1 MKALV
6 YRGERLAVED
16 IADPQPGPGEVLLK
30 VRYCGI
36 CGSDV
41 HLLSRGIFLR
51 GAIPGHEVSAE
62 VAALG
67 PEVNGWR
74 PGDLVATAGGGK
86 CGQCEY
92 CRAGKPNL
100 CERPKEGFGLGR
112 RPGGFAQWLVA
123 HQESLLRVPPHLD
136 LAHAALTEPLSVA
149 MHAVELSEIEAG
161 QGVVVTGAGPIGLL
175 VIEMLKS
182 RGVRPIIVSEPS
194 AGRRALAARL
204 GVDRVVDPTTED
216 LGEVVRAAGMGRGA
230 HVVLESSGAAAAAQ
244 AGFGLLR
251 PAGVLLAV
259 GGGEASYTFSSL
271 LLMVREL
278 RVQGSYGS
286 GGLMPEAL
294 DMLAAGKVQA
304 ADIVTRIAS
313 LAEGDACMRELA
325 NSPTDGKV
333 LIDPWLPL

>member
-6 YRGERLAVED
+6 YRGERMAVED
-16 IADPQPGPGEVLLK
+16 VPDPEPGPGEALLK

-41 HLLSRGIFLR
+41 HLLSRGIFFL
-51 GAIPGHEVSAE
+51 GAIPGHEVVAE

-67 PEVNGWR
+67 PEVSGWQS
-74 PGDLVATAGGGK
+74 GDPVVARGSK
-86 CGQCEY
+86 SCGQCEY
-92 CRAGKPNL
+92 CRSGRPHL
-100 CERPKEGFGLGR
+100 CILPQGQFGLGR
-112 RPGGFAQWLVA
+112 RPGGFAQFLVTD
-123 HQESLLRVPPHLD
+123 HDTLLRVPPSLD

-161 QGVVVTGAGPIGLL
+161 QGVLVTGAGPIGLL

-204 GVDRVVDPTTED
+204 GVDKVVDPTTED
-216 LGEVVRAAGMGRGA
+216 LAEVVRAAMGRGPHA
-230 HVVLESSGAAAAAQ
+230 VLETSGTSAAAQ
-244 AGFGLLR
+244 AGFGMLR
-251 PAGVLLAV
+251 PAGVLLVV

-271 LLMVREL
+271 ALMAREL

-286 GGLMPEAL
+286 GGCMPAAL

-313 LAEGDACMRELA
+313 LAEGDACMRELSD
-325 NSPTDGKV
+325 SPAHGKV
-333 LIDPWLPL
+333 LIDPWLSL

>member
-1 MKALV
+1 M
-6 YRGERLAVED
+6 AVED
-16 IADPQPGPGEVLLK
+16 VPDPVPGPGEVLLK

-41 HLLSRGIFLR
+41 HLLSRGIFFL
-51 GAIPGHEVSAE
+51 GAIPGHEVAAE
-62 VAALG
+62 IVALG

-92 CRAGKPNL
+92 CCAGKPHL
-100 CERPKEGFGLGR
+100 CMQPKEGFGLGR
-112 RPGGFAQWLVA
+112 RPGGYAQWLVA
-123 HQESLLRVPPHLD
+123 DQETLLRVPPSLD
-136 LAHAALTEPLSVA
+136 LAHAALTEPLAVSL
-149 MHAVELSEIEAG
+149 HAVELSEIEAG

-175 VIEMLKS
+175 VIEMLKN
-182 RGVRPIIVSEPS
+182 RGAKPIIVSEPS

-216 LGEVVRAAGMGRGA
+216 LGEIVRAAMGRGA
-230 HVVLESSGAAAAAQ
+230 YAVLESSGSPAAAQ

-251 PAGVLLAV
+251 PAGVLVAV
-259 GGGEASYTFSSL
+259 GSSEHSYSFSSL
-271 LLMVREL
+271 LLMAREL

-286 GGLMPEAL
+286 GGRMPAAL
-294 DMLAAGKVQA
+294 DMLADGKVQA
-304 ADIVTRIAS
+304 ADIITRTAS

-325 NSPTDGKV
+325 DSPADGKV
-333 LIDPWLPL
+333 LIDPWLSL

>member
-1 MKALV
+1 VKALV
-6 YRGERLAVED
+6 YRGQQMMVED
-16 IADPQPGPGEVLLK
+16 VPDPVPGPGEVLLK

-62 VAALG
+62 VATLG

-92 CRAGKPNL
+92 CCAGKPHL

-149 MHAVELSEIEAG
+149 LHAVELSGIEAG
-161 QGVVVTGAGPIGLL
+161 QAVVVTGAGPIGLL
-175 VIEMLKS
+175 VIEVLKS
-182 RGVRPIIVSEPS
+182 RGVRPIIVSEPA

-216 LGEVVRAAGMGRGA
+216 LGEIVRAAMGRGPHA
-230 HVVLESSGAAAAAQ
+230 VFESSGAAAAAQ

-271 LLMVREL
+271 LLMAREL

-304 ADIVTRIAS
+304 ADIITRTAS

>member
-6 YRGERLAVED
+6 YRGERMVVED
-16 IADPQPGPGEVLLK
+16 VPDPEPGPGEVLLK

-41 HLLSRGIFLR
+41 HLLSLGIFFL

-62 VAALG
+62 VVALG
-67 PEVNGWR
+67 PEVTGWQ
-74 PGDLVATAGGGK
+74 PGDPVAVGGGRS

-92 CRAGKPNL
+92 CLSGQPHL
-100 CERPKEGFGLGR
+100 CMQPKEGIGLGR
-112 RPGGFAQWLVA
+112 RPGGYAQWLVS
-123 HQESLLRVPPHLD
+123 HQETLLRVPPSLD
-136 LAHAALTEPLSVA
+136 LADAALTEPLAVA
-149 MHAVELSEIEAG
+149 MHAVDLSEIEAG

-175 VIEMLKS
+175 VIETLKS

-204 GVDRVVDPTTED
+204 GVDQVVDPAAED
-216 LGEVVRAAGMGRGA
+216 LAEIVRGAMGRGPYA
-230 HVVLESSGAAAAAQ
+230 VFESSGAPAAAQ

-259 GGGEASYTFSSL
+259 GSSEASYSLSSL
-271 LLMVREL
+271 LLMAREL

-286 GGLMPEAL
+286 GACMPAAL

-304 ADIVTRIAS
+304 ADIITRTAS
-313 LAEGDACMRELA
+313 LAEADSCMRELA
-325 NSPTDGKV
+325 DSPAHGKV
-333 LIDPWLPL
+333 LIDPWLDL

>member
-6 YRGERLAVED
+6 YRGQQMVVED
-16 IADPQPGPGEVLLK
+16 VPDPEPGPGEVLLK

-41 HLLSRGIFLR
+41 HLLSRGIFFL

-62 VAALG
+62 VVALG
-67 PEVNGWR
+67 IGVDGWQ
-74 PGDLVATAGGGK
+74 PGDPVATAGGGK

-92 CRAGKPNL
+92 CRSGRPHL
-100 CERPKEGFGLGR
+100 CMQPKEGFGLGR
-112 RPGGFAQWLVA
+112 RPGGYAQWLVA
-123 HQESLLRVPPHLD
+123 DQETLLRVPPHLD

-149 MHAVELSEIEAG
+149 LHAVELSEIEAG

-182 RGVRPIIVSEPS
+182 RGVGPIIVSEPT

-204 GVDRVVDPTTED
+204 AVDRVVDPTTED
-216 LGEVVRAAGMGRGA
+216 LGEIVRAAMGRGA
-230 HVVLESSGAAAAAQ
+230 HVVLESSGSPAAAQ

-251 PAGVLLAV
+251 PAGVLVAV
-259 GGGEASYTFSSL
+259 GSSEHSYSFSSL
-271 LLMVREL
+271 LLMAREL

-286 GGLMPEAL
+286 GGRMPAAL

-304 ADIVTRIAS
+304 ADIITRVVS
-313 LAEGDACMRELA
+313 LAEGDACMRELSD
-325 NSPTDGKV
+325 SPADGKV

>member
-6 YRGERLAVED
+6 YRGQRMLVED
-16 IADPQPGPGEVLLK
+16 VPDPEPGPGEVLLK

-41 HLLSRGIFLR
+41 HLLSRGIFLV

-67 PEVNGWR
+67 PEVSGWQ
-74 PGDLVATAGGGK
+74 PGDLVTTAGGGK

-92 CRAGKPNL
+92 CRAGKPHL

-112 RPGGFAQWLVA
+112 RPGGFAQWLVTG
-123 HQESLLRVPPHLD
+123 HESLLRVPPHLD

-149 MHAVELSEIEAG
+149 LHAVELSEVEAG

-204 GVDRVVDPTTED
+204 GVDQVVDPTTQD
-216 LGEVVRAAGMGRGA
+216 LAEVVRAAMGRGPYA
-230 HVVLESSGAAAAAQ
+230 VLESSGAAAAAQ

-271 LLMVREL
+271 LLMAREL

-286 GGLMPEAL
+286 GGRMPAAL
-294 DMLAAGKVQA
+294 EMLAAGKVQA
-304 ADIVTRIAS
+304 ADIITRVIS

-325 NSPTDGKV
+325 DSPADGKV
-333 LIDPWLPL
+333 LIDPWLPV

>member
-6 YRGERLAVED
+6 YRGGHMAVED
-16 IADPQPGPGEVLLK
+16 VADPEPGPGEVLMK

-41 HLLSRGIFLR
+41 HLLSRGIFFV

-62 VAALG
+62 VVALG
-67 PEVNGWR
+67 PGVNGWR
-74 PGDLVATAGGGK
+74 AGDIVATAGGGK

-92 CRAGKPNL
+92 CGAGKPHL
-100 CERPKEGFGLGR
+100 CQQPKEGFGMGR

-123 HQESLLRVPPHLD
+123 DQETLLRVPPHLD
-136 LAHAALTEPLSVA
+136 PAHAALTEPLAVA
-149 MHAVELSEIEAG
+149 LHAVELSEIQTG
-161 QGVVVTGAGPIGLL
+161 QGALVTGAGPIGLL
-175 VIEMLKS
+175 VIEMLRA
-182 RGVRPIIVSEPS
+182 RGAKPIIVSEPS

-216 LGEVVRAAGMGRGA
+216 LADAVRVAMGRGPHA
-230 HVVLESSGAAAAAQ
+230 VLESSGAAAAAQ

-251 PAGVLLAV
+251 PAGVLVAV
-259 GGGEASYTFSSL
+259 GSSEASYSFSSL
-271 LLMVREL
+271 LLMAREL

-286 GGLMPEAL
+286 GGLMPAAL

-304 ADIVTRIAS
+304 ADIVTRVVS

-325 NSPTDGKV
+325 DSPDDGKV
-333 LIDPWLPL
+333 LIDPWLQL